1 MKKGAWVVMLLMLF
15 VSSCKTTKTHCDAY
29 GGAEYDIHKLQLES
43 EKKYSTTCTI
53 K

>member
-1 MKKGAWVVMLLMLF
+1 MKKIILLALLITTG
-15 VSSCKTTKTHCDAY
+15 CKTTKTHCDAY
-29 GGAEYDIHKLQLES
+29 GQVEYDIHKLQLES